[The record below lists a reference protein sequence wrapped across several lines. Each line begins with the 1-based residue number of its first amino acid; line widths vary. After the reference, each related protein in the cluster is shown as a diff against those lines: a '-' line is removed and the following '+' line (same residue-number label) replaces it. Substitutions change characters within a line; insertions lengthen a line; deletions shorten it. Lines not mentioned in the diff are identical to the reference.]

1 MKTYDF
7 DKHIDRSGSGSV
19 KWDEMAEGVLPLWVA
34 DMDFEAAT
42 PIVEAMQKRLD
53 HHVFGY
59 SIVPDAYYDAVINW
73 FSRRHGWDIRR
84 EWIQYT
90 IGVVPAISCCLKA
103 LTLPGDKVLLTTPVY
118 NCFFSCIRNS
128 GCVAEESP
136 LVIGDDG
143 KYHIDWDDFERR
155 CSDSKVVAF
164 ILCNPHN
171 PGGRVWK
178 KEELE
183 QISDIC
189 LRNHVTVISDEIHNE
204 LVMPGQNYIPYAT
217 VSDVATSISC
227 VSASKSFNIA
237 GLQIANIICRD
248 EGLRRRIDRAININE
263 VCDVNPF
270 GIVATIAAYNECED
284 WIEQLNRH
292 IEKNYLILQRRVEE
306 EGKGLIINMPL
317 EGTYLGWL
325 DCHAL
330 CKTLGISSDELH
342 ARLADE
348 AKVFFSPGSIY
359 GSAGEC
365 FLRVNM
371 ACPSSTLNE
380 GLNRLFKWIESRD
393 NNLFNKKLK
402 WK

>member
-7 DKHIDRSGSGSV
+7 EKQTDRRRSGSV
-19 KWDEMAEGVLPLWVA
+19 KWDEMPEGVLPLWVA

-42 PIVEAMQKRLD
+42 PIVEALQKRLD

-59 SIVPDAYYDAVINW
+59 SIVPDAYYNAVTSW
-73 FSRRHGWDIRR
+73 FSRRHDWEIRR

-118 NCFFSCIRNS
+118 NCFFSSIHNS

-136 LVIGDDG
+136 LIIGEDG

-155 CSDSKVVAF
+155 CSDSKVVVY
-164 ILCNPHN
+164 ILCNPQN
-171 PGGRVWK
+171 PGGRVWN

-183 QISDIC
+183 RIANIC
-189 LRNHVTVISDEIHNE
+189 CRHHVTVISDEIHNE
-204 LVMPGQNYIPYAT
+204 LVMPGQSYIPYMT
-217 VSDVATSISC
+217 VSDAPDVISC

-248 EGLRRRIDRAININE
+248 AQLRRRIDRAININE

-292 IEKNYLILQRRVEE
+292 IEKNFQLLQHRVER
-306 EGKGLIINMPL
+306 EGNGLIVSMPL

-325 DCHAL
+325 DCHGL
-330 CKTLGISSDELH
+330 CKTLGIDSDELH
-342 ARLADE
+342 SRLVEE

-359 GSAGEC
+359 GAAGDG
-365 FLRVNM
+365 FIRVNM
-371 ACPSSTLNE
+371 ACPFSTLNE
-380 GLNRLFKWIESRD
+380 GLNRLFGWIKD
-393 NNLFNKKLK
+393 NLGS
-402 WK
+402 

>member
-7 DKHIDRSGSGSV
+7 DKHIDRSGSCSV
-19 KWDEMAEGVLPLWVA
+19 KWDEMPEGVLPLWIA
-34 DMDFEAAT
+34 DMDFEAAP
-42 PIVEAMQKRLD
+42 PIVEALQKRLD

-59 SIVPDAYYDAVINW
+59 SIVPDAYYEAVTSW
-73 FSRRHGWDIRR
+73 FRRRHGWNIRR

-118 NCFFSCIRNS
+118 NCFFSSIRNS
-128 GCVAEESP
+128 GCVAEECP
-136 LVIGDDG
+136 LQIGDDG
-143 KYHIDWDDFERR
+143 KYHIDWSDFEHS
-155 CSDSKVVAF
+155 CSDSKVVVY

-171 PGGRVWK
+171 PGGRVWN

-183 QISDIC
+183 RIADIC
-189 LRNHVTVISDEIHNE
+189 HRHHVTVISDEIHNE
-204 LVMPGQNYIPYAT
+204 LVMPGQCYTPYMT
-217 VSDVATSISC
+217 VSDSPDAISC

-248 EGLRRRIDRAININE
+248 EELRRRIDRAININE

-270 GIVATIAAYNECED
+270 GIVATIAAYKECEE
-284 WIEQLNRH
+284 WIDQLNSH
-292 IEKNYLILQRRVEE
+292 IEKNFHLLQRRVKEE
-306 EGKGLIINMPL
+306 SKGLIVSMPL

-330 CKTLGISSDELH
+330 CQTLGISSDKLQS
-342 ARLADE
+342 RLCSE
-348 AKVFFSPGSIY
+348 AKVCFSPGSIY
-359 GSAGEC
+359 GVAGDG
-365 FLRVNM
+365 FVRVNM

-380 GLNRLFKWIESRD
+380 GLNRLFGWIA
-393 NNLFNKKLK
+393 LMLPPGC
-402 WK
+402 